1 MEKIVLLQQDQAEWI
16 QFVCKFLFYSK
27 HFALGLIVRWRSFKI
42 ETMNETILNTP
53 YALLE
58 ALQNGYTVKFI
69 DLQTLAR
76 FENDIYYVT
85 GHHHTLRLDEQ
96 GFLDLYGHYPGQI
109 LKSSDG
115 IDEKKDEEYYAWR
128 REKQ

>member
-1 MEKIVLLQQDQAEWI
+1 
-16 QFVCKFLFYSK
+16 
-27 HFALGLIVRWRSFKI
+27 
-42 ETMNETILNTP
+42 MNETILNTP
-53 YALLE
+53 YTLIE

>member
-1 MEKIVLLQQDQAEWI
+1 MR
-16 QFVCKFLFYSK
+16 KFLFYSK
-27 HFALGLIVRWRSFKI
+27 HFAPGLIVRWRSFKI

-53 YALLE
+53 YALIE